1 LKRIA
6 SISLLILPLLALVS
20 ASSSMAQTIVVDKP
34 NLTFSSQVGGS
45 VVSQTV
51 NVTSNTGASV
61 PFALIVPNAYSWL
74 KVGGQTIISGSTPA
88 AVTITADP
96 TGLSAGTYPANP
108 PALITVSGGSANSN
122 SPIAVTFTVSSIG
135 VSPSSLAFNYT
146 VGSPNFPA
154 SQSIALSTASTPC
167 TVTSASASGGSWFTL
182 LQNSCVSGS
191 ITVLPN
197 VAVIA
202 GLGANTY
209 TGTITITPLPAGQS
223 PAVVVPVTLTVTPT
237 PPVSLNPGSL
247 VFNWQTGTTNP
258 SESFTIATTPGQ
270 SLSYS
275 FNPPTV
281 DTGNWISTITPPS
294 GSFTGSTQITVAL
307 NPNGIALGAHAGKI
321 TLLTPGAS
329 PQSQDIPIF
338 LNIFNTAQLNVPNAD
353 LSFFYQIG
361 TSAPASQS
369 VNISAT
375 SGVLNYAVVPGS
387 YNPGASTGWL
397 TVPGA
402 GNTGAALP
410 VSVNPAGLPA
420 GTYTAVV
427 SVTSATP
434 GSSTQVFKVILKVSN
449 DPILVANASALN
461 FPFQIG
467 QSTPAPRTVTITS
480 STGAPLNY
488 TSSLATTTCGSSWLQ
503 AINTNNSMTG
513 TTPDT
518 LTVAVATAGLAAG
531 TCNGTLT
538 INATLPGT
546 GAAVANS
553 PVSIPVTLYVSTT
566 AQLVVA
572 PANIQ
577 TFTAAVGNQAPPSQS
592 VTLSSTSSDVLSYS
606 IAFQSPG
613 NWLSVNTLSGTT
625 AANNVLTLSVNP
637 AGLAAGVYSG
647 SVTVTATGPGG
658 AAVAD
663 SPVIIGVTLN
673 VTSGTLTL
681 SATSVSFPDQT
692 LGGTAPALQ
701 TVNVGSS
708 GQALIYSA
716 IANSNNSVAWLS
728 VSPTSGNTSTNGIL
742 TISADPSKLP
752 AGSYSGSITVT
763 SPGASNSPQT
773 ITVNIKVNPG
783 TLSAPTTTLVF
794 TQAAGGAAPAA
805 QSIAVSGSPV
815 PLNFTVATTA
825 ISGGFNWLSATPS
838 AGTTPANVQVSV
850 NGGSLPV
857 GQYTGTVVIGSA
869 GAIGNPTTI
878 GVILNVV
885 TPATLTA
892 SPTSLAFAYTL
903 GLAGPAAQNIA
914 VSAAGGTGSVPLTA
928 QAQFTSTGAGA
939 WLVVTP
945 ASSTAPAT
953 FVVSISTAGLAAGT
967 YNGSIVIASNNALAS
982 LTIPVTLTVQSIPA
996 PVVSSVANA
1005 ASYSTGAVS
1014 PGENIVIFGSGIGPA
1029 TLAQATVAN
1038 NVFPTVVGGTRVLF
1052 DNVPAP
1058 VLYASNGQTS
1068 VMVPYGVAGR
1078 ATTSLVVEYSGV
1090 QSAPIGYNVAPAAPG
1105 IYTQNSQGTG
1115 PGAILNQNF
1124 SVNGTANP
1132 EKRGNVIAIYM
1143 TGEGQT
1149 TPQGVDG
1156 TVIPAVVSAL
1166 KYPNL
1171 PVTVTI
1177 GGIPAVVAYA
1187 GSAPGLIS
1195 GVMQVNVT
1203 IPLTAPTGTQPV
1215 IVTVGTAN
1223 TQSGASAATVAIN

>member
-1 LKRIA
+1 
-6 SISLLILPLLALVS
+6 
-20 ASSSMAQTIVVDKP
+20 
-34 NLTFSSQVGGS
+34 
-45 VVSQTV
+45 
-51 NVTSNTGASV
+51 
-61 PFALIVPNAYSWL
+61 
-74 KVGGQTIISGSTPA
+74 
-88 AVTITADP
+88 
-96 TGLSAGTYPANP
+96 
-108 PALITVSGGSANSN
+108 
-122 SPIAVTFTVSSIG
+122 
-135 VSPSSLAFNYT
+135 
-146 VGSPNFPA
+146 
-154 SQSIALSTASTPC
+154 
-167 TVTSASASGGSWFTL
+167 
-182 LQNSCVSGS
+182 
-191 ITVLPN
+191 
-197 VAVIA
+197 
-202 GLGANTY
+202 
-209 TGTITITPLPAGQS
+209 
-223 PAVVVPVTLTVTPT
+223 
-237 PPVSLNPGSL
+237 
-247 VFNWQTGTTNP
+247 
-258 SESFTIATTPGQ
+258 
-270 SLSYS
+270 
-275 FNPPTV
+275 
-281 DTGNWISTITPPS
+281 
-294 GSFTGSTQITVAL
+294 
-307 NPNGIALGAHAGKI
+307 
-321 TLLTPGAS
+321 
-329 PQSQDIPIF
+329 
-338 LNIFNTAQLNVPNAD
+338 
-353 LSFFYQIG
+353 
-361 TSAPASQS
+361 
-369 VNISAT
+369 
-375 SGVLNYAVVPGS
+375 
-387 YNPGASTGWL
+387 
-397 TVPGA
+397 
-402 GNTGAALP
+402 
-410 VSVNPAGLPA
+410 
-420 GTYTAVV
+420 
-427 SVTSATP
+427 
-434 GSSTQVFKVILKVSN
+434 
-449 DPILVANASALN
+449 
-461 FPFQIG
+461 
-467 QSTPAPRTVTITS
+467 VTITS

-488 TSSLATTTCGSSWLQ
+488 TSSLATTTCGSGWLQ
-503 AINTNNSMTG
+503 ANNTNNSMTG

-553 PVSIPVTLYVSTT
+553 PISIPVTLYVSTT

-577 TFTAAVGNQAPPSQS
+577 TFTAAVGNQPPPSQS
-592 VTLSSTSSDVLSYS
+592 VTLSSTNSDVLSYS

-625 AANNVLTLSVNP
+625 AANNILTLSVNP

-663 SPVIIGVTLN
+663 SPVTIGVTLN

-681 SATSVSFPDQT
+681 SSTSVNFPDQT
-692 LGGTAPALQ
+692 LGGTAPATQ

-728 VSPTSGNTSTNGIL
+728 VSPTSGNTSTNGTL

-752 AGSYSGSITVT
+752 AGSYSGTITVT

-794 TQAAGGAAPAA
+794 TQAAGGSAPAA
-805 QSIAVSGSPV
+805 QTIAVTGSPV
-815 PLNFTVATTA
+815 ALSFTATGATTSGGTWLTVAPA
-825 ISGGFNWLSATPS
+825 S
-838 AGTTPANVQVSV
+838 GTTPSSVQVSA
-850 NGGSLPV
+850 NGASLAV
-857 GQYTGTVVIGSA
+857 GQYTGTVTIASA
-869 GAIGNPTTI
+869 GASGSPISV

-892 SPTSLAFAYTL
+892 SPTSLAFGYTI
-903 GLAGPAAQNIA
+903 GLAAPAAQNIV
-914 VSAAGGTGSVPLTA
+914 VSATGGTGSVPLTA

-939 WLVVTP
+939 WLAVTP
-945 ASSTAPAT
+945 ASSNAPAT
-953 FVVSISTAGLAAGT
+953 FAVSVSTAGLAAGA
-967 YNGSIVIASNNALAS
+967 YNGSIAIASSNALAS
-982 LTIPVTLTVQSIPA
+982 LTIPVTLTVTSIPA

-1038 NVFPTVVGGTRVLF
+1038 NVFPTVVGSTRVLF
-1052 DNVPAP
+1052 DGVPAP

-1078 ATTSLVVEYSGV
+1078 ATTSVVVEYSGV

-1115 PGAILNQNF
+1115 PGAILNQNL

-1156 TVIPAVVSAL
+1156 TVIAAVVSAL

-1171 PVTVTI
+1171 AVTVTI

-1215 IVTVGTAN
+1215 VVTVGTAN